1 MAEAVLRHRAAAM
14 GLDLIVES
22 AGTAARHLMESP
34 DPRACLV
41 LLRRGY
47 PVAARQARQV
57 SRDALVHFDLVLG
70 MTRGH
75 VHRLRQLAPPEAQL
89 RVDPLLAFARGCR
102 SLDIPDPVAGDS
114 ADYERVLDL
123 IEPAIDGLL
132 DSLRASL
139 G

>member
-1 MAEAVLRHRAAAM
+1 MAEAVLRHRAATA
-14 GLDLIVES
+14 GVDLIIDS
-22 AGTAARHLMESP
+22 AGTAARCLDPSP

-41 LLRRGY
+41 LSRRGY
-47 PVAARQARQV
+47 PIAARQARQV
-57 SRDALVHFDLVLG
+57 SRDALLRFDLVLG

-75 VHRLRQLAPPEAQL
+75 VHCLRQLMPPEAQL
-89 RVDPLLAFARGCR
+89 RVAPLLAFARGYR
-102 SLDIPDPVAGDS
+102 SIDIPDPVAGDS

-132 DSLRASL
+132 ESLRARS